1 VSGDGPPRAANWGR
15 HAGIFVTGTD
25 TGVGKTRIATA
36 LLRALAGAG
45 VRVVGMKPVAAGF
58 EPPANIN
65 GDVTA
70 LRAAGNI
77 DVPLEDCNPYAFAD
91 AVAPHLA
98 AAGIDIA
105 MPAIVA
111 AAGRLRARADKLVV
125 EGAGGAL
132 VPLDGTRDMLDIAVA
147 LELPVLLVVGMRLGC
162 LSHALLT
169 ALALQ
174 RRGLVLA
181 GWIAN
186 ELPPGMALAQQNVE
200 ALAERLGCAPVAVV
214 GPGERPVFGAAQL
227 AMLGFGA

>member
-1 VSGDGPPRAANWGR
+1 
-15 HAGIFVTGTD
+15 
-25 TGVGKTRIATA
+25 
-36 LLRALAGAG
+36 
-45 VRVVGMKPVAAGF
+45 MKPVAAGF

-65 GDVTA
+65 GDVIA
-70 LRAAGNI
+70 LRAAGNV

-98 AAGIDIA
+98 AAAAGIDIA

-111 AAGRLRARADKLVV
+111 AARRLRARADRLVV

-200 ALAERLGCAPVAVV
+200 ALAERLGCAPVVVV